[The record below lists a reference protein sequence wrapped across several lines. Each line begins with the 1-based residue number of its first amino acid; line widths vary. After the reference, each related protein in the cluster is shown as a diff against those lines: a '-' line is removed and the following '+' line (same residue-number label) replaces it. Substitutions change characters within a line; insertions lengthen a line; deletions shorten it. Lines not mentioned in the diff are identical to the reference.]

1 MANRIPQI
9 VIDMSGDNNF
19 QYVRVVQGDSES
31 EIAEVLFVSEGEQW
45 SIPNNVRITL
55 RGTKPDGNPI
65 LNDCEVTDS
74 GTVIIKSTEQLT
86 AVLGRRKYEIC
97 LYNTEENNQGSI
109 TSFPFYIVVV
119 ESAMDVGKV
128 TSSQEFTAL
137 QNVFASVN
145 SKVEAVDQ
153 AVIDVDNTLAEAQ
166 NVVSTV
172 SVLQNEMETLKEELS
187 ESEIVRESNETVRQ
201 ENENLRQQSL
211 SGMQTSVESMVA
223 TAQSNITNAISNA
236 NNAIENA
243 DAATERANVAAQACE
258 NIVAGTG
265 FISTSEKG
273 VANGVATL
281 NENGIIPDSQMN
293 KDSIIAEITNENIV
307 SALGYTPESST
318 ATKVN
323 SIVSVLSS
331 GWTTSAPYEQTISI
345 SGLLPDSKYDV
356 FVKPVF
362 DDTDTPDIVK
372 NKIKNFGFITEESVI
387 ENGLLFICHNKKP
400 SIDFSVLVKE
410 V

>member
-31 EIAEVLFVSEGEQW
+31 EIAEILFVSEGEQW
-45 SIPNNVRITL
+45 SIPNNVRVTL

-65 LNDCEVTDS
+65 LNDCEVTEN

-97 LYNTEENNQGSI
+97 LYNTEENNQGSV

-172 SVLQNEMETLKEELS
+172 SVLQNKMETLKEELS

-211 SGMQTSVESMVA
+211 SEMQTSVESMVA

>member
-31 EIAEVLFVSEGEQW
+31 EIAEILFVSEGEQW
-45 SIPNNVRITL
+45 SIPNNVRVTL

-65 LNDCEVTDS
+65 LNDCEVTEN

-97 LYNTEENNQGSI
+97 LYNTEENNQGSV

-119 ESAMDVGKV
+119 ESAMNPKDVV
-128 TSSQEFTAL
+128 SSYEFTAL

-145 SKVEAVDQ
+145 SKTEAVDK
-153 AVIDVDNTLAEAQ
+153 AVIDVNNTLAEAE

-211 SGMQTSVESMVA
+211 SEMQTSVESMVS

-273 VANGVATL
+273 VANGVSTL

-345 SGLLPDSKYDV
+345 DGLLPDSKYDV

-400 SIDFSVLVKE
+400 SIDFSILVKE

>member
-9 VIDMSGDNNF
+9 IIDMSGDNNF

-31 EIAEVLFVSEGEQW
+31 EIAEILFVSEGEQW
-45 SIPNNVRITL
+45 SIPNNVRVTL

-65 LNDCEVTDS
+65 LNDCEVTEN

-97 LYNTEENNQGSI
+97 LYNTEENNQGSV

-119 ESAMDVGKV
+119 ESAMNPKDVV
-128 TSSQEFTAL
+128 SSYEFTAL

-145 SKVEAVDQ
+145 SKTEAVDK
-153 AVIDVDNTLAEAQ
+153 AVIDVNNTLAEAE

-211 SGMQTSVESMVA
+211 SEMQTSVESMVA

-258 NIVAGTG
+258 NIVAGMG

-345 SGLLPDSKYDV
+345 DGLLPDSKYDV

-400 SIDFSVLVKE
+400 SIDFSILVKE

>member
-31 EIAEVLFVSEGEQW
+31 EIAEILFVSEGEQW
-45 SIPNNVRITL
+45 SIPNNVRVTL

-65 LNDCEVTDS
+65 LNDCEVTEN

-97 LYNTEENNQGSI
+97 LYNTEENNQGSV

-119 ESAMDVGKV
+119 ESAMNPKDVV
-128 TSSQEFTAL
+128 SSYEFTAL

-145 SKVEAVDQ
+145 SKTEAVDK
-153 AVIDVDNTLAEAQ
+153 AVIDVNNTLAEAE

-211 SGMQTSVESMVA
+211 SEMQTSVESMVS

-258 NIVAGTG
+258 NIIAGTG

-273 VANGVATL
+273 VANGVSTL

-331 GWTTSAPYEQTISI
+331 GWTTSAPYKQTISI
-345 SGLLPDSKYDV
+345 DGLLPDSKYDV

-362 DDTDTPDIVK
+362 DDIDTPDIVK

-400 SIDFSVLVKE
+400 SIDFSILVKE

>member
-31 EIAEVLFVSEGEQW
+31 EIAEILFVSEGEQW
-45 SIPNNVRITL
+45 SIPNNVRVTL

-65 LNDCEVTDS
+65 LNDCEVTEN

-97 LYNTEENNQGSI
+97 LYNTEENNQGSV

-119 ESAMDVGKV
+119 ESAMNPKDVV
-128 TSSQEFTAL
+128 SSYEFTAL

-145 SKVEAVDQ
+145 SKTEAVDK
-153 AVIDVDNTLAEAQ
+153 AVIDVNNTLAEAE

-187 ESEIVRESNETVRQ
+187 ESETVRESNETVRQ

-211 SGMQTSVESMVA
+211 SEMQTSVESMVA

-345 SGLLPDSKYDV
+345 DGLLPDSKYDV

>member
-31 EIAEVLFVSEGEQW
+31 EIAEILFVSEGEQW
-45 SIPNNVRITL
+45 SIPNNVRVTL

-65 LNDCEVTDS
+65 LNDCEVTEN

-97 LYNTEENNQGSI
+97 LYNTEENNQGSV

-119 ESAMDVGKV
+119 ESAMNPKDVV
-128 TSSQEFTAL
+128 SSYEFTAL

-145 SKVEAVDQ
+145 SKTEAVDK
-153 AVIDVDNTLAEAQ
+153 AVIDVNNTLAEAE

-172 SVLQNEMETLKEELS
+172 SVLQNEMETLKEELL
-187 ESEIVRESNETVRQ
+187 ESETVRESNETVRQ

-211 SGMQTSVESMVA
+211 SEMQTSVESMVA

-258 NIVAGTG
+258 NIVAGKG

-273 VANGVATL
+273 VANGVSTL

-345 SGLLPDSKYDV
+345 DGLLPDSKYDV

-372 NKIKNFGFITEESVI
+372 NKIKNFGFITEESVV
-387 ENGLLFICHNKKP
+387 ENGLLFVCHNKKP

>member
-31 EIAEVLFVSEGEQW
+31 EIAEILFVSEGEQW
-45 SIPNNVRITL
+45 SIPNNVRVTL

-65 LNDCEVTDS
+65 LNDCEVTEN
-74 GTVIIKSTEQLT
+74 GTVVIKSTEQLT

-97 LYNTEENNQGSI
+97 LYNTEENNQGSV

-119 ESAMDVGKV
+119 ESAMNPKDVV
-128 TSSQEFTAL
+128 SSYEFTAL

-145 SKVEAVDQ
+145 SKTEAVDK
-153 AVIDVDNTLAEAQ
+153 AVIDVNNTLAEAE

-211 SGMQTSVESMVA
+211 SEMQTSVESMVA

-345 SGLLPDSKYDV
+345 DGLLPDSKYDV

-400 SIDFSVLVKE
+400 SIDFSILVKE

>member
-9 VIDMSGDNNF
+9 IIDMSGDNNF
-19 QYVRVVQGDSES
+19 QYVRAIQGDSES

-45 SIPNNVRITL
+45 SIPNNVRVTL

-145 SKVEAVDQ
+145 SKVEAVDK
-153 AVIDVDNTLAEAQ
+153 AVIDVNNTLAEAE

-187 ESEIVRESNETVRQ
+187 GSETVRESNEIVRQ

-211 SGMQTSVESMVA
+211 SEMQTSVESMVA

-323 SIVSVLSS
+323 FIVSVLSS

>member
-145 SKVEAVDQ
+145 SKVEAVDK
-153 AVIDVDNTLAEAQ
+153 AVIDVNNTLAEAE

-187 ESEIVRESNETVRQ
+187 ESEIVRESNEIVRQ